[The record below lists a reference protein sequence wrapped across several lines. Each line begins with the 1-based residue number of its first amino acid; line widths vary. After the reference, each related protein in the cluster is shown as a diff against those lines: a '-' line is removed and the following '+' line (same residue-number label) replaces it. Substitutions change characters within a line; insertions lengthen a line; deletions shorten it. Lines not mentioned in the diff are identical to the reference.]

1 MSHHKIYNF
10 LKKMY
15 SRQYLFSI
23 SVIAIFIFSAQTA
36 YSQTI
41 NLEQLGSLT
50 KAIGGEMSSDVSD
63 ADVTEQKQTTK
74 VTEDSPEDQEKIE
87 YGYTGRKDSFIS
99 KPRPKVK
106 EEVTHF
112 GYDFFAE
119 APSTFASTKK
129 FFVPDNYLIGPGDV
143 IKIAL
148 FGNRN
153 NRYELEVSNEG
164 EILVP
169 GIGPVS
175 ASGLS
180 FEAFKKLITET
191 ISAQFI
197 GTSASVTLGQL
208 RSINIFVLGDAMNPG
223 MYTVSAL
230 TTMTNAIFTNGGI
243 KTTGSLRNIQLKR
256 NGNIIS
262 TIDFYDLLLN
272 GDTSR
277 DISLQEGDVVFI
289 PPIKKTA
296 AISGEVNRPHIF
308 ELIEGENLKELIG
321 YAGGFKPSADKANME
336 IERVDSLSNSYK
348 LINLS
353 IDSIEETELNN
364 GDVINI
370 YSVDP
375 VMRNAILVTGHAK
388 QPGFLPWRSEM
399 KISDLVSSYD
409 DLLPMTDLNYIIVKR
424 EASEGYFN
432 IFQVNLEDMFR
443 ELGGNKESKENISLM
458 ERDEIIFFPRFLS
471 LDLVTTELIEDEELS
486 QGQREQ
492 LLEQYKNKNAA
503 VNPLTGLPDTNL
515 QQVDPL
521 SAQEIENNIFY
532 RYSVYHYCTIP
543 PIIGQAIVESG
554 GNSSI
559 ASLSEKE
566 GTSLEDIRRAQ
577 VSDLNRAQTEE
588 LSLTDV
594 CRQQL
599 IKPVLDVVKR
609 QSTSTERKKVISVFG
624 NVFFPGEYPLTEN
637 MILDDA
643 IKSAGGL
650 KDSTYTT
657 DIELIRSDLR
667 GKEYR
672 ISNNNASVL
681 DSKMMSTQLNP
692 NDLVNIKKV
701 SRNVENVQISGQIFF
716 PGDYPI
722 SKNETLSS
730 LIKRAGGFNDK
741 AFPKA
746 AVFQRQSLAANEI
759 SRFRKA
765 QSEIRRKL
773 LLASQ
778 NKGVGQETFNPAIL
792 SQLDLLLQDS
802 NSATESLGR
811 LVINIEG
818 IMNGTEEDIVLEDG
832 DTLFIPKAQNTVSVI
847 GEVFVSNAHKFQNK
861 LSFNDYI
868 NLSGGTTEF
877 ADKTNAYIIKS
888 DGSIIPPSR
897 ASSGG
902 FFRSTYSSSN
912 SLEPGD
918 TIVVPL
924 KIDTFSGIRATTEIT
939 QVLYQLAV
947 AAAAVSSFNN

>member
-1 MSHHKIYNF
+1 
-10 LKKMY
+10 MY
-15 SRQYLFSI
+15 LRKYLLSVSSIVYLLFS
-23 SVIAIFIFSAQTA
+23 VQTLN
-36 YSQTI
+36 SQTI

-63 ADVTEQKQTTK
+63 TDVSEQIQTT
-74 VTEDSPEDQEKIE
+74 TTSEDSLEEQEKTE
-87 YGYTGRKDSFIS
+87 YGYSGRKDSFIVN
-99 KPRPKVK
+99 PRPKIK
-106 EEVTHF
+106 EEVTYF

-129 FFVPDNYLIGPGDV
+129 FFVPDNYIIGPGDV
-143 IKIAL
+143 IKIVL

-180 FEAFKKLITET
+180 FEAFKKLISET
-191 ISAQFI
+191 IAAQFI
-197 GTSASVTLGQL
+197 GTTASVTLGQL

-243 KTTGSLRNIQLKR
+243 RNTGSLRNIQLKR
-256 NGNIIS
+256 NGKVIS
-262 TIDFYDLLLN
+262 SIDFYDLLLN
-272 GDTSR
+272 GDTSG
-277 DISLQEGDVVFI
+277 DISLKEGDVVFI
-289 PPIKKTA
+289 PPIAKTA

-308 ELIEGENLKELIG
+308 ELLEGENLNDLIS

-353 IDSIEETELNN
+353 IDSVAETTLYN

-370 YSVDP
+370 YPVDP

-399 KISDLVSSYD
+399 KISDLVSSYE
-409 DLLPMTDLNYIIVKR
+409 DLLPMTDLNYTIIKR
-424 EASEGYFN
+424 EATEGYFN
-432 IFQVNLEDMFR
+432 IFQVNLEAMFR
-443 ELGGNKESKENISLM
+443 ELRDKKSSEQDISLM

-471 LDLVTTELIEDEELS
+471 LDLVTTELIKDEELS

-503 VNPLTGLPDTNL
+503 INPITGLPDTNL
-515 QQVDPL
+515 QQNDPL

-543 PIIGQAIVESG
+543 PSIGQEIVESG
-554 GNSSI
+554 GNSTI
-559 ASLSEKE
+559 ASLSRKE
-566 GTSLEDIRRAQ
+566 GSSLEDIRRAQ
-577 VSDLNRAQTEE
+577 ISEVNRAQTEE

-609 QSTSTERKKVISVFG
+609 QSTSKESKKVISVFG
-624 NVFFPGEYPLTEN
+624 NVFFPGEYPLTDN

-657 DIELIRSDLR
+657 DIELIRSDLK

-672 ISNNNASVL
+672 ISNNNASVS
-681 DSKMMSTQLNP
+681 DSNMMRTELNP

-701 SRNVENVQISGQIFF
+701 SRNVENVQISGQVFF

-722 SKNETLSS
+722 SKNETLRS

-792 SQLDLLLQDS
+792 SQLDLLLQESDT
-802 NSATESLGR
+802 SAESLGR

-818 IMNGTEEDIVLEDG
+818 IINGTEEDIVLEDG

-847 GEVFVSNAHKFQNK
+847 GEVFVANAHKYQNK
-861 LSFNDYI
+861 LSFNEYI
-868 NLSGGTTEF
+868 DLSGGTTEF
-877 ADKTNAYIIKS
+877 ADANNAYIIKS

-897 ASSGG
+897 ANSGG
-902 FFRSTYSSSN
+902 FFRSTYSSGN

-924 KIDTFSGIRATTEIT
+924 KVDTFSGIRATTEIT